1 MAGKHHKS
9 SRPAAVLAAVV
20 APGGLAAAAV
30 AATSLSTAV
39 VTGTT
44 TAAAPS
50 VDLLALI
57 TPANSTSQIF
67 AGTTYYGTDYT
78 QEGYG
83 TQQVVPFLAGPQGI
97 ANAISDAGGDPR
109 GIVVLASGWGAGQ
122 TGTALGNLAENDANP
137 ANDDP
142 ALTDVDLVILDNNTN
157 RAAGGFWTTYDIF
170 APLLVTSNAP
180 TRSDLGVHILDVG
193 YEYNI
198 NGDAPT
204 DPTNLFS
211 LGNSLAA
218 YVYGYGGEQ
227 TADVPQAAIDE
238 AKGPTT
244 ALHHHYIVDEN
255 GDYTTVDLPG
265 STTTYVT
272 FDSEHLPLLRPLRLV
287 PGGDIVA
294 DALEPTMTELV
305 DAGYQDG
312 ESIPSDPRVPQPM
325 TLFSSIGNLGG
336 VPGSVQDGLA
346 AGVGTAGQDLSNPG
360 NFVTKPLD
368 EFGKLPF
375 VSTLPTSLPTSTLAK
390 NNVNTTGAKPLLPGL
405 NKPAG
410 TTSSAGR
417 PRPLKKIADSIKSS
431 LNKLAG
437 AAHETAD
444 PGTKAP

>member
-97 ANAISDAGGDPR
+97 ANAISAADGDPR

-157 RAAGGFWTTYDIF
+157 RAGGGFWTTYDIF
-170 APLLVTSNAP
+170 APLLLTSNAP
-180 TRSDLGVHILDVG
+180 TPSDLGVHILDVG

-204 DPTNLFS
+204 DPPISS
-211 LGNSLAA
+211 LLAIA
-218 YVYGYGGEQ
+218 W
-227 TADVPQAAIDE
+227 P
-238 AKGPTT
+238 
-244 ALHHHYIVDEN
+244 
-255 GDYTTVDLPG
+255 
-265 STTTYVT
+265 
-272 FDSEHLPLLRPLRLV
+272 
-287 PGGDIVA
+287 
-294 DALEPTMTELV
+294 
-305 DAGYQDG
+305 
-312 ESIPSDPRVPQPM
+312 
-325 TLFSSIGNLGG
+325 
-336 VPGSVQDGLA
+336 
-346 AGVGTAGQDLSNPG
+346 
-360 NFVTKPLD
+360 
-368 EFGKLPF
+368 
-375 VSTLPTSLPTSTLAK
+375 PTSTATEESK
-390 NNVNTTGAKPLLPGL
+390 RRRCSAERRSTRPKG
-405 NKPAG
+405 PAP
-410 TTSSAGR
+410 T
-417 PRPLKKIADSIKSS
+417 
-431 LNKLAG
+431 
-437 AAHETAD
+437 
-444 PGTKAP
+444 